1 MRGLLRNSHILR
13 TIALIGYM
21 KIGQRGRGSKYDGTS
36 MNIVN
41 GWPLCVKYTAAG
53 DLKAEKKKYRQSR
66 ELSRRKI
73 ASLR

>member
-1 MRGLLRNSHILR
+1 MVMVVMYHSCI
-13 TIALIGYM
+13 IGYAFSLAEDRHAPTSQ
-21 KIGQRGRGSKYDGTS
+21 GHRTKYPCPRCYTEMS
-36 MNIVN
+36 
-41 GWPLCVKYTAAG
+41 KYTAAG